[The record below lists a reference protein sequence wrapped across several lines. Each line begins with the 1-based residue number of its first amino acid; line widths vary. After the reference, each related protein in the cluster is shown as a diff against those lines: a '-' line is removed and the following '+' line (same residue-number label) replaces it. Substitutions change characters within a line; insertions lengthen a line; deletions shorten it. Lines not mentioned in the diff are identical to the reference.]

1 MREQRSA
8 MEKEL
13 GGMQAKA
20 QGSYQELQ
28 TMQIKVR
35 ALNYR
40 NEFSVS
46 NFVFFST
53 TLHVDKHEGTQ
64 TIWHSSQGCTE
75 TESCCCCC
83 CCCIVPADEGAA
95 GKPDHPTAA
104 GEWYPE
110 GRSQLCH
117 QPDGEQVSVAV

>member
-46 NFVFFST
+46 NFVF
-53 TLHVDKHEGTQ
+53 LVQ
-64 TIWHSSQGCTE
+64 HSMLINMKEPRPFG
-75 TESCCCCC
+75 
-83 CCCIVPADEGAA
+83 ILLKAA
-95 GKPDHPTAA
+95 QRLNP
-104 GEWYPE
+104 
-110 GRSQLCH
+110 
-117 QPDGEQVSVAV
+117 VVVVVVV

>member
-46 NFVFFST
+46 NFVFF
-53 TLHVDKHEGTQ
+53 
-64 TIWHSSQGCTE
+64 
-75 TESCCCCC
+75 
-83 CCCIVPADEGAA
+83 
-95 GKPDHPTAA
+95 
-104 GEWYPE
+104 
-110 GRSQLCH
+110 
-117 QPDGEQVSVAV
+117 